1 MARRLAACL
10 FVALALAVAGCGG
23 EDDYSD
29 NVEENFTEECVK
41 SAVESGD
48 GALTEAQ
55 ADEYCQ
61 CTYDDIEANVPFE
74 EFAEYDDRARED
86 ENAPVPPKIAA
97 AAERCAES
105 LGG

>member
-1 MARRLAACL
+1 MARRLAALL
-10 FVALALAVAGCGG
+10 FAALALAVAGCGG
-23 EDDYSD
+23 EDDYSED
-29 NVEENFTEECVK
+29 VEETFTEECVK
-41 SAVESGD
+41 AAIESGQ

-74 EFAEYDDRARED
+74 EFAEYDERAQED

-97 AAERCAES
+97 AVERCAKS
-105 LGG
+105 LG